1 MDPVSIG
8 LGLGGLAAGSGLL
21 GGDAPNDYMREI
33 GEWDA
38 YQTMKLKNRLRKSPI
53 ELMGQTGLQE
63 QALGMAG
70 GYGDISPALGYF
82 NDVLSGGYQNPYS
95 QQIFDR
101 AASGVRQK
109 LDSQFANSGRYGS
122 DAHQN
127 VMADA
132 YNDLA
137 TNIYGQ
143 ERQYIDSAARA
154 LPGVMSQ
161 GISNAGLL
169 YGLGEQDRAL
179 TERNTNQ
186 DFTINQMR
194 LNALGAPMVNP
205 TAMLQP
211 QMTEGDP
218 IMGGLG
224 GAMGL
229 LGFGKEMGWIGS

>member
-1 MDPVSIG
+1 MDLLTGGIAT
-8 LGLGGLAAGSGLL
+8 LGALGGSGLFDSGPESDPMAEL
-21 GGDAPNDYMREI
+21 GQYDA
-33 GEWDA
+33 W
-38 YQTMKLKNRLRKSPI
+38 QTMKLKDRLRSSPI
-53 ELMGQTGLQE
+53 SLIDQTGLQQ

-137 TNIYGQ
+137 TNIFSQ
-143 ERQYIDSAARA
+143 ERGYIDSAARA

-179 TERNTNQ
+179 TERNTNSA
-186 DFTINQMR
+186 FTANAMK
-194 LNALGAPMVNP
+194 LGALGAPLVNP

-211 QMTEGDP
+211 QMSEGNP
-218 IMGGLG
+218 LMGALG
-224 GAMGL
+224 GAMGF
-229 LGFGKEMGWIGS
+229 LGMGQDLGLIGG